1 MRKDIKEKLLIH
13 PVALKISQHGDS
25 ALIVETEKILDTG
38 CLATIVCV
46 PVQPDIG
53 KTKHVVGLALV
64 GLCQF
69 FYRICHN
76 YNLPSFIKSS

>member
-1 MRKDIKEKLLIH
+1 MKEKFLIH
-13 PVALKISQHGDS
+13 PIALKISQHGNS
-25 ALIVETEKILDTG
+25 ALIVKTEKILDTG

-46 PVQPDIG
+46 PVQPDIC
-53 KTKHVVGLALV
+53 KTKHVAGLALI

-69 FYRICHN
+69 LYRVCHN